1 MTVNSKN
8 IFMGAYAERR
18 QQNSLFQPKALIEE
32 KERQIAITGKLKEAM
47 QGLERGNSSSF
58 KVSISQ
64 KNIDFLCSEAGYEK
78 MRKDTEDLYI
88 KNAMHQKEL
97 AENHPNDIFWK
108 NTGNQWLIFSEQ
120 LYQDGFYEDMTD
132 EEVKQAENLLAKI
145 TAGMDHLSRSMY
157 QTGIEFSDYYG
168 HGSNYFMSSGEVIL
182 ELESATQ
189 ALTYFGQN
197 YVASDKQEAFQG
209 LIGQFYQ
216 HNVEIISGYQSP
228 VESFNK
234 AVHAMHTGQYSN
246 SQILSVYG
254 QAMKNNSTGIQASIY
269 LGGVSHSA
277 NLQAQYTSDLSKLF
291 DVLGGTGK
299 EFSDLWEQIEETLVD
314 YTTNKSSNQEI
325 RAYVLEQAGH
335 TFQRIQNY
343 WNELHQA

>member
-1 MTVNSKN
+1 MIKNS

-18 QQNSLFQPKALIEE
+18 QQSSLFQPKTLNEE
-32 KERQIAITGKLKEAM
+32 NKRQIAVTGKLKEAM
-47 QGLERGNSSSF
+47 QGMNRGNSSSVN
-58 KVSISQ
+58 VSISQ

-97 AENHPNDIFWK
+97 AKNHPDNVFWK

-120 LYQDGFYEDMTD
+120 LYHDGFYENMTD
-132 EEVKQAENLLAKI
+132 EEVKQAEDLLAKI

-168 HGSNYFMSSGEVIL
+168 HGSNYFMSSGEVTL

-216 HNVEIISGYQSP
+216 HNAEIISGYQSP

-234 AVHAMHTGQYSN
+234 AIHAMHAGQYAN
-246 SQILSVYG
+246 SQVLSASG
-254 QAMKNNSTGIQASIY
+254 QAMKNNNTGIQASIY
-269 LGGVSHSA
+269 LGGVSYSA
-277 NLQAQYTSDLSKLF
+277 NLQAQYSSDLSKLF
-291 DVLGGTGK
+291 EMLGGTGK
-299 EFSDLWEQIEETLVD
+299 EFSDLWKQIEETLAD
-314 YTTNKSSNQEI
+314 YTTNNSSNQEI
-325 RAYVLEQAGH
+325 RAYVLEQAGY
-335 TFQRIQNY
+335 TFNRIQNY
-343 WNELHQA
+343 WSELLQA